1 MINFESDALHWIDL
15 VITGIEILAV
25 IIIVTTI
32 AAATIQ
38 FVFKRIF
45 RKGSPELY
53 HKYRVGLDRAILLGL
68 EVLIAADV
76 IRTVVL
82 DLTFQSIAILG
93 LLVVVRTFLSWSLEV
108 EIDRRWPWQP
118 KNRNKSDKDEET

>member
-25 IIIVTTI
+25 IIIVITI

-53 HKYRVGLDRAILLGL
+53 HKYRVGLARAILLGL

-118 KNRNKSDKDEET
+118 KNRNQSDKDEET